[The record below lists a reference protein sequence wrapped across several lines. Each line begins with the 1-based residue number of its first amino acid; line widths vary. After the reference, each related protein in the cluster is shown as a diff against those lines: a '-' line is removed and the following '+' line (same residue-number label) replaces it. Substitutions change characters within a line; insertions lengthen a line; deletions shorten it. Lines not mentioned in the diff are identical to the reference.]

1 MNNDNFSIDEILN
14 DVKRLTGQDTGE
26 EKLWSLA
33 EIDALLGDDKK
44 AEETETVPAESEA
57 AEEYDDEV
65 SLMDFAKEHAIDYN
79 IEAAAEALATENDQ
93 DVEDFINEFVD
104 GGDEEETTAQPVE
117 EIAEEADVEN
127 RYSEY
132 TDYLAD
138 EEIEPLIDSVDDEE
152 ATDEEAQDEEEEYVP
167 GQISIEKTRV
177 FNEIDAR
184 SETKEDIDHQIG
196 ALKIIR
202 TGEIPVSGGMEQD
215 PYRERFFNKP
225 ELAIEKTQEH
235 KDLIKDLP
243 QKTIERTGV
252 IVKKNQ
258 FDKTSEDG
266 LSPVPTLVDPA
277 DEYDAQRRL
286 EMETQ
291 QGGIRRVLPEDE
303 NQIMLEGFGEEEE
316 VEIVNEEVTEANLR
330 KLRKEKAKNFRL
342 FPNLLDDEIPDY
354 EEDEEQTEENVDN
367 EKTRR
372 VSVEE
377 AEELEADEAATEE
390 EFDEDDDVKV
400 YEKKPEDKESIRVER
415 EFFGP
420 KDAHAV
426 YGIFLKQK
434 SKKKTK
440 LIVSV
445 LGLALL
451 LIGAVSTSFFDSFML
466 FGSSVTV
473 YSAVNLLVLIAVAA
487 FNYDAFTD
495 AIEKAKKKK
504 LTASTALSLS
514 LIIGIIQTAVSFAF
528 PDYVAG
534 GTHLYAAV
542 ALFPVMMINLA
553 DFIKVSTDLDNFL
566 LINSNRD
573 GFYAAKPVDDE
584 GVAFEIGRGLMIK
597 EPDVRYSS
605 KVNFPYKFV
614 EMTRAVDPTAE
625 AYKLVIPV
633 AAIAA
638 AVVGLFSWIINKSV
652 FVGVTSLTGVFLM
665 GMPCALGVA
674 LFAVLMKVNRGLN
687 IDGSMISGYEA
698 VNNSLEANAV
708 AIDAHDLF
716 CNGNANI
723 YGIKLFNSMRID
735 EAILYTAAVVTQ
747 SDGAL
752 SEVFN
757 TIILDNNDM
766 LPPVDSLAYE
776 EKLGCSGWIY
786 NYRVLVGN
794 RDLLLKHN
802 VEVQSKDEEA
812 KFTANGKQLIYLA
825 VEGKVSAMFVVG
837 YSVDG
842 EISKYLRSLEKA
854 GISILVRTSDPN
866 ITDELVEQA
875 FSLPRGCVKVIS
887 PVAGVMY
894 KELTETEA
902 QNEPCRILHNGKV
915 QSFLSTFVT
924 ALSVK
929 EKSKMITVLQYIGIA
944 MGILLMAMFSFTSG
958 VSQAGTFQI
967 ILFEAIWS
975 AVVVF
980 APQLKK

>member
-1 MNNDNFSIDEILN
+1 VNNDNFSIDEILN
-14 DVKRLTGQDTGE
+14 DVRRLTGQETE
-26 EKLWSLA
+26 SEKLWSLA
-33 EIDALLGDDKK
+33 EIDALLGDEKK
-44 AEETETVPAESEA
+44 EEIQEEA
-57 AEEYDDEV
+57 AAAEPEDDGV
-65 SLMDFAKEHAIDYN
+65 SLRDFAKENAIDYS
-79 IEAAAEALATENDQ
+79 IDSVLENLPETDE
-93 DVEDFINEFVD
+93 DVEDFIGEFID
-104 GGDEEETTAQPVE
+104 SDDEKDEPASRKTAEAKEEEFTQ
-117 EIAEEADVEN
+117 EIA
-127 RYSEY
+127 
-132 TDYLAD
+132 
-138 EEIEPLIDSVDDEE
+138 EEIEPLLDSVEDEE
-152 ATDEEAQDEEEEYVP
+152 VAVANEDDSEEEIDVP

-177 FNEIDAR
+177 FNEIDPR
-184 SETKEDIDHQIG
+184 SETQDGIDHQIG
-196 ALKIIR
+196 ATKIIR
-202 TGEIPVSGGMEQD
+202 TGEIPVKGGMEQD

-225 ELAIEKTQEH
+225 ELSIEKTQEH
-235 KDLIKDLP
+235 RDLIKDLP

-258 FDKTSEDG
+258 FEKTSEDG

-277 DEYDAQRRL
+277 DEYEAQRRL
-286 EMETQ
+286 EMESQ
-291 QGGIRRVLPEDE
+291 NGALRRNVLEDE

-316 VEIVNEEVTEANLR
+316 IEIVNEEITEANLR
-330 KLRKEKAKNFRL
+330 KARREKAKNFRL

-354 EEDEEQTEENVDN
+354 EEPEDSENEEAVEDN
-367 EKTRR
+367 GKTRK
-372 VSVEE
+372 VTLDEE
-377 AEELEADEAATEE
+377 AELEGEDIDNEASEE
-390 EFDEDDDVKV
+390 EDIKI
-400 YEKKPEDKESIRVER
+400 YEKESKPSEPVRVAR

-426 YGIFLKQK
+426 YDIFLKDLG
-434 SKKKTK
+434 KKRLK
-440 LIVSV
+440 LIISV
-445 LGLALL
+445 VALAAL
-451 LIGAVSTSFFDSFML
+451 LIGAISTSFFDSFVL

-473 YSAVNLLVLIAVAA
+473 YSTVNLLILLAVAA
-487 FNYDAFTD
+487 FNYDAFAD
-495 AIEKAKKKK
+495 AVQKAKKKK
-504 LTASTALSLS
+504 LTSSGALSLS
-514 LIIGIIQTAVSFAF
+514 LIIGIIQSAVSFAF
-528 PDYVAG
+528 PDLVAG

-542 ALFPVMMINLA
+542 AVFPVMMINLA
-553 DFIKVSTDLDNFL
+553 DYIKVKTDLDNFL
-566 LINSNRD
+566 LINSNRE
-573 GFYAAKPVDDE
+573 GFWAAKSVDDE

-614 EMTRAVDPTAE
+614 EMTKAVDPTAE
-625 AYKLVIPV
+625 IYKLVIPV

-638 AVVGLFSWIINKSV
+638 GIVGIISCIINKSL
-652 FVGVTSLTGVFLM
+652 FVGITSLTGVFLM
-665 GMPCALGVA
+665 GMPCAIGVA
-674 LFAVLMKVNRGLN
+674 LFGLLMTANRKLN
-687 IDGSMISGYEA
+687 SDGSLISGYEA

-716 CNGNANI
+716 RNGNANI

-735 EAILYTAAVVTQ
+735 EAILYTAAVVMQ

-757 TIILDNNDM
+757 SIILSNDDM

-802 VEVQSKDEEA
+802 VEVQSKQDEA
-812 KFTANGKQLIYLA
+812 KYTAGGRQVIYLA

-842 EISKYLRSLEKA
+842 DMSKLLRSLEKA
-854 GISILVRTSDPN
+854 GISVLVRTSDPN

-902 QNEPCRILHNGKV
+902 ENEPCRILHNGKV
-915 QSFLSTFVT
+915 NSFLSSFVT
-924 ALSVK
+924 ALSLN
-929 EKSKMITVLQYIGIA
+929 EKSKMITVLQYIGVAI
-944 MGILLMAMFSFTSG
+944 GILLMAMFSFTSG
-958 VSQAGTFQI
+958 VSQAGAFQI

-980 APQLKK
+980 APQLKR